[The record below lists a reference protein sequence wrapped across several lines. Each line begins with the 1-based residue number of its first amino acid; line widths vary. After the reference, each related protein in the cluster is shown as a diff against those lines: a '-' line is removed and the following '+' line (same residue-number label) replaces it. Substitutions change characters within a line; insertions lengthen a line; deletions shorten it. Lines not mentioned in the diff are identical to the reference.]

1 MWFPDKRLQI
11 VVISQQLGFISVRFL
26 KIKLW
31 WLWGP
36 PDFSSCATT
45 RFTVV
50 ALSENKYRMDCHE
63 IRYGQSCPAHT
74 QQQCQ
79 IQSQHNHP
87 CCWISIEDI
96 TETERNKSSALR
108 FRSVIVCMVRW
119 WSSISHALCW
129 KSVSPAY
136 IITDAYIVT
145 TEIHWDMLMTWQK
158 SNHLQ
163 ISVWTKWPLIHFIS
177 VKVNGGHVEM
187 FCYGWPEIWS
197 CIIHQDRNT
206 I

>member
-63 IRYGQSCPAHT
+63 IRYGQSCPTHT

-87 CCWISIEDI
+87 CCWISIADI

-108 FRSVIVCMVRW
+108 FKSVIVCMVRW
-119 WSSISHALCW
+119 WSSISHAFMLKICFT
-129 KSVSPAY
+129 SVHNYRRLHHYHRNPLRY
-136 IITDAYIVT
+136 VD
-145 TEIHWDMLMTWQK
+145 DMTKIESLA
-158 SNHLQ
+158 N
-163 ISVWTKWPLIHFIS
+163 ISVDKMASDSL
-177 VKVNGGHVEM
+177 
-187 FCYGWPEIWS
+187 Y
-197 CIIHQDRNT
+197 
-206 I
+206 